1 MIQSFY
7 TGNGGL
13 NANKF
18 WLSVISDNI
27 ANVNTVGFK
36 AERANFEDLIAK
48 SITTFTNGSP
58 KNLEI
63 GGGAFV
69 GSTVKD
75 FSQGTFMN
83 TNNSTDVA
91 LDGEGFFMLKGADT
105 TYYTR
110 NGQFRLDANGD
121 IININGMKVQ
131 GWMLDDYGNI
141 SGSISDLRVPT
152 AIDPKATA
160 NISFENPTNLNVD
173 SEMITDI
180 LDTGDS
186 KTFNYVNS
194 VEVFDSL
201 GVSHQVEYYF
211 VHKDSNKWNVF
222 SLIDDRAVQYDD
234 GSGNKFSS
242 LEVEFNSNGSVNSV
256 SFAGQITNNTGTTAT
271 EDADTGAFNISGSPS
286 SIMPG
291 TIKIS
296 DFKGTPVHWIDDGHG
311 NIVDLDADQKVV
323 GSISYDD
330 GKINIFAAAGD
341 TSASSTLTMDFNT
354 YDLTQKATVS
364 DYTAIKTDSIPLNN
378 PDSAKLNTGA
388 NPLSLTFNVENIKQ
402 LSSDFIFF
410 AKQDGNSKGDLL
422 GISVSEDGV
431 IKGNYSNGTVKDL
444 ARLAVATFKDK
455 EMLVNKG
462 GFLYM
467 PNSQTFTPVIIPGGV
482 ISKIRSGMLEMSNVD
497 ISQEFINLITAQRA
511 YQANARTITTSDQV
525 LQETMNIKR

>member
-7 TGNGGL
+7 TGKSGL

-36 AERANFEDLIAK
+36 AERANFEDLIAQ
-48 SITTFTNGSP
+48 SSTTFANGSP

-75 FSQGTFMN
+75 FSQGTFMS

-91 LDGEGFFMLKGADT
+91 LDGEGFFMLKGPDAL
-105 TYYTR
+105 YYTR
-110 NGQFRLDANGD
+110 NGQFRVDSNGD
-121 IININGMKVQ
+121 LININGMKVQ
-131 GWMLDDYGNI
+131 GWMLDENGNI
-141 SGSISDLRVPT
+141 SGALGSLRIPDSIVPKPT
-152 AIDPKATA
+152 SKV
-160 NISFENPTNLNVD
+160 SFEEPTNLNVESATI
-173 SEMITDI
+173 SES

-194 VEVFDSL
+194 IEIFDSL
-201 GVSHQVEYYF
+201 GTSHKIEYYF
-211 VHKDSNKWNVF
+211 THREANKWDVF
-222 SLIDDRAVQYDD
+222 TLIDDRAIKFDD
-234 GSGNKFSS
+234 GHGNKYGF
-242 LEVEFNSNGSVNSV
+242 LEIEFNSNGVLNSAN
-256 SFAGQITNNTGTTAT
+256 FKGQTTTTTGGTAT
-271 EDADTGAFNISGSPS
+271 EDLDTGSFNVGATNLL
-286 SIMPG
+286 PG

-296 DFKGTPVHWIDDGHG
+296 NFKGNAVHWIDDGHG
-311 NIVDLDADQKVV
+311 RIIDLNDNNKEV
-323 GSISYDD
+323 GKISYDD
-330 GKINIFAAAGD
+330 GKINIYSAAGD
-341 TSASSTLTMDFNT
+341 TSSGSTLTMDYET
-354 YDLTQKATVS
+354 YTSSTVS
-364 DYTAIKTDSIPLNN
+364 PIVDFTAIKSDTIPLNN
-378 PDSAKLNTGA
+378 PDSTNLNTGA
-388 NPLSLTFNVENIKQ
+388 NPLSLEFDLEKIKQ

-410 AKQDGNSKGDLL
+410 AQQDGNSKGELL
-422 GISVSEDGV
+422 SITVSEDGI
-431 IKGNYSNGTVKDL
+431 IKGNYSNSTIKDI

-462 GFLYM
+462 GFLYA
-467 PNSQTFTPVIIPGGV
+467 PNSQTFTPVIVPGGA